1 MVKKRILKSLVS
13 WVAALVVLVQTS
25 GCVLVPFVQ
34 AFKETGLTEG
44 DRMELLPPQ
53 LKKFSDARIFGNK
66 TQALALVA
74 SESQAEIS
82 KQLQNKNDQE
92 RIVKSQVDEIEW
104 SEDARKARVVVK
116 VDSFTMSQLIVK
128 TQREEQRW
136 EFSSGSGWLM
146 TERTVS
152 REE

>member
-1 MVKKRILKSLVS
+1 MLKSVVS
-13 WVAALVVLVQTS
+13 WVAVLLVAVQIS

-53 LKKFSDARIFGNK
+53 LKKFSDARVFGNK
-66 TQALALVA
+66 TQALALVT
-74 SESQAEIS
+74 SEAQAEIAR
-82 KQLQNKNDQE
+82 QLQNKNDQE

-104 SEDARKARVVVK
+104 IEDARKARVVVK

-136 EFSSGSGWLM
+136 EFSPGSGWLM
-146 TERTVS
+146 TGRTVIG
-152 REE
+152 EG